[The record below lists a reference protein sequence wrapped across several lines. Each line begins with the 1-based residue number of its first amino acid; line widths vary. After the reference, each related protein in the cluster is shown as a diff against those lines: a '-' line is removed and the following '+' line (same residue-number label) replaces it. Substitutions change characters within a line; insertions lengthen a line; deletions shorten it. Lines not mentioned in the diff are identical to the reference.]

1 MLGQR
6 HTLPP
11 PSPRNTYTQRLQVL
25 SFVTL
30 RDNCHKSCVPLS
42 FYPKHSSFDGGIRDY
57 TAFCPKNQSPTKAN
71 SIGLRLSN
79 QNLSFLLCK
88 IAGSNSLGLK
98 RTRTVLWRAKL

>member
-6 HTLPP
+6 HPH
-11 PSPRNTYTQRLQVL
+11 TYTHRLL

-71 SIGLRLSN
+71 SIGLRL
-79 QNLSFLLCK
+79 F
-88 IAGSNSLGLK
+88 AGSNSLGLK
-98 RTRTVLWRAKL
+98 RTRPYSGVQSFDGSQPTT